1 MSYVSFD
8 KAVALVQRAGVG
20 WLMVKSDIEFAFHLL
35 PVHPECYH
43 LLGCQ
48 VDGSF
53 YQDACMPMGCSI
65 SCHFFELFRSFL

>member
-8 KAVALVQRAGVG
+8 RAVMLVQQAGVG
-20 WLMVKSDIEFAFHLL
+20 ALMAKSDVESAFRLL

-48 VDGSF
+48 VDGH
-53 YQDACMPMGCSI
+53 YYYDACLPMGCSI
-65 SCHFFELFRSFL
+65 SCYFF